1 MSVGGAAVDPERVPE
16 RVDELRRQL
25 DRWNAEYYAGEPTVA
40 DADFDEA
47 MRELSG
53 LEAAHPELAAADSPT
68 RNVGAAA
75 ASATFAA
82 VTHAVPMMSIDNAMS
97 ADELRGWAERA
108 RRRLDAAGYPPEG
121 SDAPIQY
128 SCELK
133 IDGLAMSL
141 RYEGGRFVR
150 AATRGDGRVGEDVT
164 ANVATIPEIPHELGE
179 GAPEVLEVR
188 GEVYLPV
195 PVFERLNEARDAAGQ
210 PRYANPR
217 NTAAGSLRQ
226 KDATITR
233 SRHLNFWCYQLGELV
248 GAERPPGHAAVLDW
262 LGSMG
267 FPVNPNTSTFDDLD
281 DVLDYIEHWVAH
293 RHDLDYE
300 IDGVVVKID
309 ELAAQQALGATS
321 KAPRW
326 AIAYKLPPEERTTRL
341 TDIQVSIGR
350 TGAATPF
357 AVLEPV
363 VIAGSTVGMATLHN
377 QDQVAAKDV
386 RPGDT
391 VIVRKAGDVI
401 PEVVAPVLADRPDG
415 TEPWVFPTRCP
426 CPLGSTLVRPEG
438 EAKHRCVTA
447 ECPFQ
452 RLARLAHFAS
462 RGALDIDGLGER
474 QLQRFLDLDLLAD
487 VADIYSLDYEAI
499 AQLDGYQQRSVDN
512 LAASIEASKTRP
524 LERLLVGLNIFHLG
538 PAGAE
543 VLARHFDDLDA
554 IMSADVEQLGALDG
568 IGPII
573 AASVAQFFA
582 MEDNVNLVERLRAA
596 GLNFEGTGGPS
607 IEQTLDGASVV
618 VTGTLSGFTRD
629 GAAAAIKERG
639 GKSPGSVS
647 KKTTAVVVGNEPGA
661 SKLTKAQEL
670 GVPILDEAG
679 FVALLATGTL
689 PE

>member
-1 MSVGGAAVDPERVPE
+1 MPSDPTADDLTAAERAQELADQIRFHNERYHTLDDPLISDADYDALVR
-16 RVDELRRQL
+16 ELKAL
-25 DRWNAEYYAGEPTVA
+25 EAEY
-40 DADFDEA
+40 
-47 MRELSG
+47 
-53 LEAAHPELAAADSPT
+53 PELATADSPT
-68 RNVGAAA
+68 QEVGGAP
-75 ASATFAA
+75 STTFAP
-82 VTHAVPMMSIDNAMS
+82 VEHAVRMMSLDNAF
-97 ADELRGWAERA
+97 ELEELLAWGA
-108 RRRLDAAGYPPEG
+108 RLQRRLGQAD
-121 SDAPIQY
+121 DAPLDY
-128 SCELK
+128 VCELK

-164 ANVATIPEIPHELGE
+164 ANVATIPEIPPELGD

-226 KDATITR
+226 KDSTITR

-415 TEPWVFPTRCP
+415 IEPWVFPTRCP

-487 VADIYSLDYEAI
+487 VADIYSLDYKAI

-554 IMSADVEQLGALDG
+554 VMSADVEQLGALDG

-596 GLNFEGTGGPS
+596 GLNFEGTGGPA

-647 KKTTAVVVGNEPGA
+647 KKTTAVVVGDEPGA

>member
-300 IDGVVVKID
+300 IDGVVVK
-309 ELAAQQALGATS
+309 L
-321 KAPRW
+321 
-326 AIAYKLPPEERTTRL
+326 
-341 TDIQVSIGR
+341 
-350 TGAATPF
+350 
-357 AVLEPV
+357 
-363 VIAGSTVGMATLHN
+363 
-377 QDQVAAKDV
+377 
-386 RPGDT
+386 
-391 VIVRKAGDVI
+391 
-401 PEVVAPVLADRPDG
+401 
-415 TEPWVFPTRCP
+415 
-426 CPLGSTLVRPEG
+426 
-438 EAKHRCVTA
+438 
-447 ECPFQ
+447 
-452 RLARLAHFAS
+452 
-462 RGALDIDGLGER
+462 
-474 QLQRFLDLDLLAD
+474 
-487 VADIYSLDYEAI
+487 SLI
-499 AQLDGYQQRSVDN
+499 H
-512 LAASIEASKTRP
+512 I
-524 LERLLVGLNIFHLG
+524 
-538 PAGAE
+538 
-543 VLARHFDDLDA
+543 
-554 IMSADVEQLGALDG
+554 
-568 IGPII
+568 
-573 AASVAQFFA
+573 
-582 MEDNVNLVERLRAA
+582 
-596 GLNFEGTGGPS
+596 
-607 IEQTLDGASVV
+607 
-618 VTGTLSGFTRD
+618 
-629 GAAAAIKERG
+629 
-639 GKSPGSVS
+639 
-647 KKTTAVVVGNEPGA
+647 
-661 SKLTKAQEL
+661 
-670 GVPILDEAG
+670 
-679 FVALLATGTL
+679 
-689 PE
+689 